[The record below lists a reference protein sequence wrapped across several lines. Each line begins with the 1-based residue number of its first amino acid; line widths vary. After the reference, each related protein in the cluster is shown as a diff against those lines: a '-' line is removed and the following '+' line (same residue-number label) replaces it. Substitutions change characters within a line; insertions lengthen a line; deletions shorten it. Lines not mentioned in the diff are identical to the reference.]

1 MSVSESLSASS
12 SLVAVVLSV
21 ASVADGAS
29 VTSGACA
36 RPAASPSV
44 HGACGCRPPG
54 RRTAFALNTDALV
67 PYVANLTS
75 ICRGFPP
82 GRPSRFTRSISLGST
97 GIRNFLLK
105 NFAGVYTS
113 LLKTAAIFWGYL
125 AVVLCAK
132 RVLVSNIIF
141 DAFCRVSSLCGLIT
155 K

>member
-97 GIRNFLLK
+97 GIRNFLLHRSRT
-105 NFAGVYTS
+105 FAHT
-113 LLKTAAIFWGYL
+113 
-125 AVVLCAK
+125 
-132 RVLVSNIIF
+132 
-141 DAFCRVSSLCGLIT
+141 SSLFPSGSPEIRREVRRVYCSSRSWSCWTSKVAPLKFGNG
-155 K
+155 